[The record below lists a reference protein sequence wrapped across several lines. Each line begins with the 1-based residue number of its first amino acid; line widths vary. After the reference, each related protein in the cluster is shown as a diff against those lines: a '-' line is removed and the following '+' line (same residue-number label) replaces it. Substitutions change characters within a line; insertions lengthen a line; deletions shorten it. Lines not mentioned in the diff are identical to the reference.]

1 MKKLVT
7 ALQAKKIDK
16 HTIENIGIPG
26 VVLMERAAV
35 ATVHHIEKIASHKDN
50 ILCVCGVGNNGGDGI
65 AIARILHQRGYQ
77 VAYTMIG
84 NLEKATKD
92 NEKQREIAK
101 GLGVKEVNNN
111 CYSEYTIII
120 DAIFGVGLTRDI
132 EGNYKKCVED
142 INESPAKVIAV
153 DIPSGIHSD
162 IGSVMGCAVKA
173 DMTVTFGYEKIGTVL
188 YPGTEYSG
196 KVFIEEIGFDKQ
208 MEQEFQHIVYEWQDV
223 KNRLPKRSEYSN
235 KGTYGKVLV
244 IAGSKNMAGA
254 CILSATA
261 AYRVGAGLV
270 KILTPEENRVIIQNA
285 LPEAV
290 LVTYDA
296 DNLDETLVENAIV
309 SATSIVFGPGV
320 GRSETSKQIL
330 KILLDQSKVSTVIDA
345 DGIQLLAGMRE
356 YVVPFD
362 GVKAKWKLGNQFI
375 LTPHLKELSDL
386 LGKGVSVKELQKN
399 IMSICDMVSENQ
411 NILVAKDAR
420 SLVLQKEKC
429 YINLSGNDGMA
440 TAGSGDVLTGIIAGL
455 LAQGM
460 NDYEAACLG
469 VYLHGLAGDEAT
481 KKLGAHSVMAM
492 DIVNG
497 ISHVLK
503 ESYLNH

>member
-223 KNRLPKRSEYSN
+223 KNRLPKRNEYSN

-261 AYRVGAGLV
+261 AYRAGAGLV

-285 LPEAV
+285 LPE
-290 LVTYDA
+290 
-296 DNLDETLVENAIV
+296 EI
-309 SATSIVFGPGV
+309 
-320 GRSETSKQIL
+320 GR
-330 KILLDQSKVSTVIDA
+330 
-345 DGIQLLAGMRE
+345 
-356 YVVPFD
+356 
-362 GVKAKWKLGNQFI
+362 
-375 LTPHLKELSDL
+375 
-386 LGKGVSVKELQKN
+386 
-399 IMSICDMVSENQ
+399 
-411 NILVAKDAR
+411 
-420 SLVLQKEKC
+420 
-429 YINLSGNDGMA
+429 
-440 TAGSGDVLTGIIAGL
+440 
-455 LAQGM
+455 
-460 NDYEAACLG
+460 
-469 VYLHGLAGDEAT
+469 
-481 KKLGAHSVMAM
+481 AHV
-492 DIVNG
+492 
-497 ISHVLK
+497 
-503 ESYLNH
+503 